1 MKLYSDSPERNVI
14 ADKFGI
20 KRSRSSK
27 RNAGRMIEEDE
38 ADFQLSM
45 MRSTEKLVPNAPI
58 IAWRPVIGPVIKFF
72 KKLTRK
78 LINWYIVPICE
89 NQSKFNS
96 AATDMLEDLEY
107 RLEDVEAKKKQL
119 EKAMEEMNRR
129 LDLCERS
136 FPENSCEYETI
147 DSEENYWNH
156 RMTYSQSGEDAI
168 LSYVFRVIGKP
179 ISEIRYLDLGA
190 NHPRLISN
198 TYWMYKQGA
207 SGVLVEANPQLAEK
221 LECYRPKDNVLNCC
235 ISEKGGEKIPFYV
248 LSGDGLSTV
257 SKESVDEI
265 QKKNPNIKVNEKIDV
280 DSMTLQT
287 ILKEHFPDKAPDV
300 MSIDL
305 EGIDYDIL
313 KSIDF
318 SSQRPFAIVCETI
331 EYENRLVIS
340 EKRHDIINLLTD
352 NGYVEYAFTGINSIF
367 LDKNVLQKMYGL
379 DETAKENV

>member
-1 MKLYSDSPERNVI
+1 MKFYSDSPERNVI

-20 KRSRSSK
+20 KRSRVAN
-27 RNAGRMIEEDE
+27 RNAGRIIEEDE

-45 MRSTEKLVPNAPI
+45 MRSTEKLTPNAPI
-58 IAWRPVIGPVIKFF
+58 VAWRPVIGPIIKFF

-89 NQSKFNS
+89 SQSKYNS

-119 EKAMEEMNRR
+119 EKSMQEIERR
-129 LDLCERS
+129 LDLCERT
-136 FPENSCEYETI
+136 FPENSCEYEVV
-147 DSEENYWNH
+147 DDEENYWNH
-156 RMTYSQSGEDAI
+156 RMTYSQAGEDAI

-179 ISEIRYLDLGA
+179 LSEIKYLDLGA
-190 NHPRLISN
+190 NHPRMISN
-198 TYWMYKQGA
+198 TYWMYKHGA
-207 SGVLVEANPQLAEK
+207 SGVLVEANPKLAEK
-221 LECYRPKDNVLNCC
+221 LKSYRPKDTILNCC
-235 ISEKGGEKIPFYV
+235 ISENDNEKITFYV

-257 SKESVDEI
+257 SKESVEEI
-265 QKKNPNIKVNEKIDV
+265 QKKNPNIKVNQQIEVNSMSLQKIL
-280 DSMTLQT
+280 S
-287 ILKEHFPDKAPDV
+287 EHFAEKAPDV

-305 EGIDYDIL
+305 EGIDYSIL
-313 KSIDF
+313 KSMDF
-318 SSQRPFAIVCETI
+318 KSQRPFAIICETI

-367 LDKNVLQKMYGL
+367 LDKNVLQKLYGL
-379 DETAKENV
+379 DETVKENV